1 MGGGFAMGCAAGCL
15 IYLVRGMWLSPKS
28 ERLYGGV
35 MLLKKRAPILGGN
48 LFYYE
53 GSFGLW
59 AGLFSISNC
68 VLISIRNK

>member
-48 LFYYE
+48 LF
-53 GSFGLW
+53 
-59 AGLFSISNC
+59 SIKALSVC
-68 VLISIRNK
+68 GQDYFQYPIAY

>member
-28 ERLYGGV
+28 ERLYGGI

-48 LFYYE
+48 LC
-53 GSFGLW
+53 
-59 AGLFSISNC
+59 N
-68 VLISIRNK
+68 

>member
-48 LFYYE
+48 L
-53 GSFGLW
+53 
-59 AGLFSISNC
+59 SNLLRFFWSLGRIIFNIKLR
-68 VLISIRNK
+68 VDINKK